1 MHPEIKHI
9 LTLMLVAHAS
19 TTVIAQDDLII
30 YRNGT
35 EKAVRIIMVSGN
47 DLTYSEFSKGGPEQ
61 KESLKDIYM
70 LRYAK
75 RGNVYITDDC
85 KRITGENQKHD
96 KNADIIYLING
107 KEILAYNLMILEDK
121 IIYEEKGKTNLFG
134 KKTDRNDAGSKMLNL
149 SEVFFI
155 KYKDG
160 TKDIINDISHEAI
173 EAKERAKR
181 EEEER
186 IRQAQIEEE
195 MKKAN
200 EKKVIFHNV
209 KRGETLAA
217 IAKKYHVAAREIIT
231 WNELP
236 SNTKPNV
243 KLRPDMQLMIYVSP
257 EMSNE

>member
-1 MHPEIKHI
+1 MKKLIR
-9 LTLMLVAHAS
+9 LS
-19 TTVIAQDDLII
+19 TITAFMAVSSAVMAQDDLLI
-30 YRNGT
+30 YRNGG
-35 EKAVRIIMVSGN
+35 EKAVRIIMVSGSEV
-47 DLTYSEFSKGGPEQ
+47 TYSEYAKSGPEQ

-70 LRYAK
+70 LRYSK

-85 KRITGENQKHD
+85 KRITGENQKYD
-96 KNADIIYLING
+96 KNADIIYLIDG
-107 KEILAYNLMILEDK
+107 KEILAYNLQILEDK

-134 KKTDRNDAGSKMLNL
+134 KKTAGSDAGSKMLNV
-149 SEVFFI
+149 SDVFFI

-160 TKDIINDISHEAI
+160 TKDIINDISREAI

-186 IRQAQIEEE
+186 VRQAQLEEE

-209 KRGETLAA
+209 KKGETLAV
-217 IAKKYHVAAREIIT
+217 IAKRYHVTAREIIT

-236 SNTKPNV
+236 ANTKPTI
-243 KLRPDMQLMIYVSP
+243 KLKPDMQLMIYVNP
-257 EMSNE
+257 ETSN